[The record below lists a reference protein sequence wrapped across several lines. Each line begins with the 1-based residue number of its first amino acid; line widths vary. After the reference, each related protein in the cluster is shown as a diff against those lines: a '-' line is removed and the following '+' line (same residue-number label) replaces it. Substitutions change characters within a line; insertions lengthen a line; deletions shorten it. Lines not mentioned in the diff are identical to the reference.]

1 MNLRGNFLGFPMAT
15 RYGRH
20 DVGGG
25 PVPSR
30 PVSEPRTR
38 YATTSDGLSI
48 AYQDFGSGGPG
59 VVWVTGTA
67 SHVELFW
74 ELPGWAHALRRLSS
88 FTRVLW
94 FDKRGTG
101 LSDRTI
107 GSGSLEDRME
117 DIRAVM
123 DHAGMESAV
132 LVGLSE
138 SGAMSAL
145 FAATFPERV
154 EALAIVASWAHNPR
168 TGESAQLFEQHWGE
182 GWLLEH
188 IWAQG
193 FRDTELL
200 GRMERAMG
208 TPRSMAALLGAN
220 ATIDVRPVLPLI
232 RTPTLVVHCTEDPVV
247 PVAHAREV
255 ASLIPGAQLV
265 EVGGAFHGSAR
276 PEDMGRYGEAL
287 EEFMLGPDRPQVQA
301 TDRVL
306 ATVLFTDIVGST
318 DRAASAG
325 DAEWAALLDDHDRI
339 CARAVE
345 EARGTI
351 VKMTGDGVL
360 ATFDGPAT
368 AITAASRMID
378 HLAVLDIQ
386 VRAGVHTGEVERRG
400 DDIGGLGV
408 NLAARVM
415 ALAGDGEV
423 WVSPTVPGLTVGAD
437 IEFEACGTHELKGLP
452 GQRELFRARVPRR

>member
-1 MNLRGNFLGFPMAT
+1 MHP
-15 RYGRH
+15 
-20 DVGGG
+20 
-25 PVPSR
+25 PK
-30 PVSEPRTR
+30 TR

-59 VVWVTGTA
+59 LVWVTGTA

-74 ELPGWAHALRRLSS
+74 ELPGWAHTLRRLASS
-88 FTRVLW
+88 TRVVW
-94 FDKRGTG
+94 FDKRGAG

-123 DHAGMESAV
+123 DEAGMASAV

-154 EALAIVASWAHNPR
+154 DRLAIVASWAHNPD
-168 TGESAQLFEQHWGE
+168 GGAAASMFEEHWGE

-193 FRDTELL
+193 FRDRELL

-208 TPRSMAALLGAN
+208 TPRSMSALLHAN
-220 ATIDVRPVLPLI
+220 AAIDVRPVLPYV
-232 RTPTLVVHCTEDPVV
+232 RVPTLVVHCTEDPVV
-247 PVAHAREV
+247 PVSHAHEV
-255 ASLIPGAQLV
+255 ASLIPEARLV
-265 EVGGAFHGSAR
+265 EVGGTFHGSAR

-287 EEFMLGPDRPQVQA
+287 EEFVLGADQA
-301 TDRVL
+301 PVRASDRVL

-318 DRAASAG
+318 DRAARAG
-325 DAEWAALLDDHDRI
+325 DARWAELLDDHDRI
-339 CARAVE
+339 CIRAVQA
-345 EARGTI
+345 ARGTI

-360 ATFDGPAT
+360 ATFEGPAT
-368 AITAASRMID
+368 AITAASQMID
-378 HLAVLDIQ
+378 HLAVLDIHL
-386 VRAGVHTGEVERRG
+386 RAGVHTGEVERRG

-415 ALAGDGEV
+415 AAAGDGEV
-423 WVSPTVPGLTVGAD
+423 WVSSTVPGLTVGAD
-437 IEFEACGTHELKGLP
+437 ITFEARGRHQLKGVP
-452 GQRELFRARVPRR
+452 GEWELHLARVGRP